1 MSLQR
6 LIEQSKHRDEYR
18 KLIMLLTML
27 HAADFT
33 HELLTSC
40 AEASLAGVV
49 DSKVSTLLEF

>member
-1 MSLQR
+1 
-6 LIEQSKHRDEYR
+6 
-18 KLIMLLTML
+18 MLLTML

-49 DSKVSTLLEF
+49 DSKVSTLSFKVSALV